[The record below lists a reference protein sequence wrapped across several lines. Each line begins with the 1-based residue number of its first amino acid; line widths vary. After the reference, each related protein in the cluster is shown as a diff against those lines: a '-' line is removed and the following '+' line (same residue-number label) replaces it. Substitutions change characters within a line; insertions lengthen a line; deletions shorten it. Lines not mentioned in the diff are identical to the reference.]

1 MKTRDDWL
9 YIYDWTIDCLTFAA
23 FIALA
28 TFGLLF

>member
-9 YIYDWTIDCLTFAA
+9 HIYDWIMDCLIFVA